1 LRRIEFEKAQL
12 QSTRERLASLRATV
26 EKEKKNVTV
35 LEGKKREI
43 EEELEALQTEVDR
56 QRQKLED
63 VSKALEEADEVVD
76 SLRDSA
82 RKTQRTLDK
91 ALKEIA
97 SWNDEIE
104 MSASDR
110 HAIYRRCRLEEI
122 ELPLVKGS
130 LDKVPI
136 EDVSGAPRCSER
148 QLGLLPSRG
157 RC

>member
-1 LRRIEFEKAQL
+1 M
-12 QSTRERLASLRATV
+12 
-26 EKEKKNVTV
+26 TV

-43 EEELEALQTEVDR
+43 EEELEALQAEVDR

-136 EDVSGAPRCSER
+136 EDVSGP
-148 QLGLLPSRG
+148 PSADWY
-157 RC
+157 CCIWVVDAELF